1 MTNEGDTQFWEEV
14 ASSKEQFGA
23 DTFCPN
29 PEYHRQKWQRQ
40 KDKTLTQIASANS
53 LEEKERLQ
61 QKLIEL
67 EQGWKRSAE
76 NLADLRESHGLK

>member
-14 ASSKEQFGA
+14 ASSEEQFGA
-23 DTFCPN
+23 DTSCPD